1 MSAGPPDN
9 QDDQTA
15 DGPQIQLPDS
25 EQLVREHIG
34 WMLALAKR
42 TLGGDQDAAEDA
54 VQDAFISAFS
64 AIDSLEKPENI
75 KPWLHRITI
84 NAALMKLRQ
93 SKRMAEQPIDEFLP
107 EFDQKNLL
115 IEGRW
120 SFLAR
125 IEDVQGNHDQLDMLS
140 KSFLSI
146 PESYRIVL
154 QLRDIEGYDTSEVA
168 NLLDISES
176 NVKVRLHRARSA
188 LKKVLEPLLRG
199 DTK

>member
-1 MSAGPPDN
+1 MNDDSTDN
-9 QDDQTA
+9 TDTLPTGSSSNA
-15 DGPQIQLPDS
+15 LPDS

-34 WMLALAKR
+34 WMLSLAKR

-54 VQDAFISAFS
+54 VQDAFISAFR
-64 AIDSLEKPENI
+64 SLDTLDNPESI

-84 NAALMKLRQ
+84 NASLMKLRK

-107 EFDQKNLL
+107 EFDQFDCLV
-115 IEGRW
+115 EDRW

-125 IEDVQGNHDQLDMLS
+125 LEDIQDNYDRIDMLNTA
-140 KSFLSI
+140 FLSI

-154 QLRDIEGYDTSEVA
+154 QLRDIEGYDTLEVA
-168 NLLDISES
+168 ELLDISES

-188 LKKVLEPLLRG
+188 LKKMLEPLLRG
-199 DTK
+199 EVK